1 VRFATSVP
9 SEQAKRRPDTPF
21 ERSGSMRHFMARFV
35 AREVH
40 MDRIEGRTAFIT
52 GGARGIGLGMAR
64 AFAGA
69 GAKLALAD
77 VDDEALATA
86 RAELKSI
93 TAVQTVRLDVR
104 DRRTYARIA
113 DEIEAT
119 LGPVSILCNNAGV
132 AGGAPVNKLTF
143 DLWDWVMGINVNGV
157 INGMQIFIPRMIE
170 GGGGHIVN
178 TASGAGL
185 AVSSGAMYTTSKFA
199 VVGLSEAMRRELEP
213 FGIGV
218 SVLCPGPVRTNI
230 LANTRAQEPA
240 REDVTP
246 EERQREGELLALAD
260 RILQAGTPP
269 DDVGRMVLAAVKENR
284 LYIHTDRIME
294 SLIVQRTR
302 ELLDAMPPG

>member
-1 VRFATSVP
+1 
-9 SEQAKRRPDTPF
+9 
-21 ERSGSMRHFMARFV
+21 MRHFMARFV

-294 SLIVQRTR
+294 SLIAQRTR
-302 ELLDAMPPG
+302 ELLDAMPPA